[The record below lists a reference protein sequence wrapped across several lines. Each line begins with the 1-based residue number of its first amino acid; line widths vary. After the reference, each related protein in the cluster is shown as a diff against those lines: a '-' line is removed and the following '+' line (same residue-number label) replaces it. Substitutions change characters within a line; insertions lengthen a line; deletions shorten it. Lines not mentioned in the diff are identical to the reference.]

1 MKKKDKVKGIVI
13 LDCGGQY
20 SQLIARRVRERHVYC
35 EVLPSNADLDRI
47 KGLEPKGIICSGDYR
62 EDASKCCPALPDLNI
77 PVLDWKGQDA
87 ETLENFL
94 FEVCGC
100 EPNWT
105 MDSFIR
111 TTVAEVRE
119 KVGEGKVLCALSGG
133 VDSSVAAVLVHEAV
147 GDKLTCV
154 FVNHGL
160 LRKGEA
166 EQVIQTFREQFKIN
180 LVYVDARERFL
191 TKLKDVTDPEQK
203 RKIIGEEFIRVF
215 EEEANKLGQ
224 IDFLVQGTVY
234 PDVIESGVGNAA
246 LIKSHH
252 NVGGLP
258 EDMKFDLIEPLREL
272 FKDEVREVGT
282 ELGLSEEVVWRQPF
296 PGPGLAI
303 RIIGAVD
310 EDKLSILREAD
321 AIVREE
327 IRQANLHRDVWQYF
341 VVLTPLRTVGV
352 KDDERTYDYVAAL
365 RAVNSGDGMT
375 ADWARLPYAV
385 LERIS
390 TRVVNQ
396 VKGINRLVY
405 DITPKPPGTIEWE

>member
-1 MKKKDKVKGIVI
+1 M
-13 LDCGGQY
+13 
-20 SQLIARRVRERHVYC
+20 
-35 EVLPSNADLDRI
+35 
-47 KGLEPKGIICSGDYR
+47 
-62 EDASKCCPALPDLNI
+62 
-77 PVLDWKGQDA
+77 
-87 ETLENFL
+87 
-94 FEVCGC
+94 
-100 EPNWT
+100 
-105 MDSFIR
+105 
-111 TTVAEVRE
+111 
-119 KVGEGKVLCALSGG
+119 
-133 VDSSVAAVLVHEAV
+133 
-147 GDKLTCV
+147 
-154 FVNHGL
+154 
-160 LRKGEA
+160 
-166 EQVIQTFREQFKIN
+166 
-180 LVYVDARERFL
+180 
-191 TKLKDVTDPEQK
+191 
-203 RKIIGEEFIRVF
+203 
-215 EEEANKLGQ
+215 
-224 IDFLVQGTVY
+224 
-234 PDVIESGVGNAA
+234 IESGVGNAA

-375 ADWARLPYAV
+375 ADWARLPYEV